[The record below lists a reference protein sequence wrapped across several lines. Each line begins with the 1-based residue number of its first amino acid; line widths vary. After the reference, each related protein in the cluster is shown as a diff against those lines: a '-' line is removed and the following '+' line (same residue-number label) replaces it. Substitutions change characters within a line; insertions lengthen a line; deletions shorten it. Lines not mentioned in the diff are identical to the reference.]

1 MYIYYTN
8 ILVYLRLEL
17 KRNYGRD
24 YYTNIF
30 LRLELKRGGVEELWK
45 GLLHQ
50 YISEIGAK
58 KRRSRGTMHIIHQYI
73 PEIGANK
80 RRSGGTMQGTTTP
93 IYF

>member
-30 LRLELKRGGVEELWK
+30 LRLELKRGGVEELC
-45 GLLHQ
+45 
-50 YISEIGAK
+50 I
-58 KRRSRGTMHIIHQYI
+58 
-73 PEIGANK
+73 
-80 RRSGGTMQGTTTP
+80 
-93 IYF
+93 